1 MPNENPLKLLP
12 QPRHVRLTSGQFDR
26 ISSTQVKIAPT
37 LSRPQGYR
45 VEIDDQGDAK
55 ITVHDDAGLFYA
67 NKTLEQ
73 IQHQL
78 QLQHGTLQTMVI
90 EDWPD
95 FLVRGFMLDISRDKV
110 PTMQTLFQLV
120 DLLAE
125 LKINQLQLYT
135 EHTFAYRDHEIVWKD
150 ASPMTAQEIRQLDAY
165 CRARF
170 IELVPNQNSF
180 GHMERW
186 LKHPQY
192 QHLAEVPEGYGI
204 SFGAPTAGGFSL
216 CPTDP
221 RSIAFVESLYDELL
235 PNFTSRLFNVGCDE
249 TLDIGLGRSKTEVEQ
264 RGRERVYLDFV
275 KQIHA
280 AVARRGRTM
289 MFWGDII
296 LHKPELLREL
306 PGDLIALNWGYE
318 ADHPFDA
325 ETRAFKDAGVP
336 FYVCPGTS
344 SWCSILGRSEN
355 AIANLRSAA
364 EHGLKNG
371 AIGYLV
377 TDWGDQGHVQYLPT
391 SYLPLAIGAAFAWCL
406 ESNRN
411 LNSLLSSQNLH
422 IFHDASG
429 RMAQVMYE
437 LGNVAAAMTTPIKN
451 GTSLFW
457 ALIDDPAR
465 RNRYADVTIDEYRA
479 AEARIDNAAR
489 GVPAIRMNRSDVDL
503 ILAELR
509 NGVQMLR
516 YACARGIFLK
526 DASTSSSGRLRT
538 WMQDILSE
546 HRRLWLAR
554 NRPGGLA
561 DSAARLERII
571 NSYNS

>member
-1 MPNENPLKLLP
+1 
-12 QPRHVRLTSGQFDR
+12 VRVTSGQFDR

-45 VEIDDQGDAK
+45 VEIDEQGDAK

-73 IQHQL
+73 IQRQL
-78 QLQHGTLQTMVI
+78 RHGPLQAMVI

-110 PTMQTLFQLV
+110 PTMGSLYKLV

-125 LKINQLQLYT
+125 LKLNQLQLYT
-135 EHTFAYRDHEIVWKD
+135 EHAFAYRDHEIVWKD
-150 ASPMTAQEIRQLDAY
+150 ASPMTSEEIRQLDAY

-192 QHLAEVPEGYGI
+192 QHLAETPDGFGV

-216 CPTDP
+216 CPIDP

-249 TLDIGLGRSKTEVEQ
+249 TLDIGLGRSKEEVQQ
-264 RGRERVYLDFV
+264 RGREQVYLDFL
-275 KQIHA
+275 KKIHS
-280 AVARRGRTM
+280 AVTRRGRKM

-306 PGDLIALNWGYE
+306 PHDLIAMNWGYE
-318 ADHPFDA
+318 ADHPFEA
-325 ETRAFKDAGVP
+325 ETRAFKDVGVP

-344 SWCSILGRSEN
+344 SWCSILGRSDN
-355 AIANLRSAA
+355 AVANLRSAA
-364 EHGLKNG
+364 LHGLKNG
-371 AIGYLV
+371 AIGYLI
-377 TDWGDQGHVQYLPT
+377 TDWGDQGHLQYLPT
-391 SYLPLAIGAAFAWCL
+391 SLVPLAAGAGFAWCL
-406 ESNRN
+406 ESNQD
-411 LNSLLSSQNLH
+411 LHAVLTAQNLH
-422 IFHDASG
+422 LFRDSSNC
-429 RMAQVMYE
+429 MAQMMYE
-437 LGNVAAAMTTPIKN
+437 LGNVAQAMKTPIKN

-465 RNRYADVTIDEYRA
+465 RNRYANVTIDEYRA
-479 AEARIDNAAR
+479 AEARIGHALEKMSQ
-489 GVPAIRMNRSDVDL
+489 VRMEGSDAEL
-503 ILAELR
+503 ILAEIS
-509 NGVQMLR
+509 NSAQMLGH
-516 YACARGIFLK
+516 ACARGIYLQ
-526 DASTSSSGRLRT
+526 DQSASSAARLRS
-538 WMQDILSE
+538 WMERIIAE

-554 NRPGGLA
+554 NRCGGLS
-561 DSAARLERII
+561 DSTARLARIMD
-571 NSYNS
+571 SYNT